1 MELKAA
7 QTKSHLLS
15 IFINKKIPQ
24 AKTTYVTI
32 SRLSET
38 LIGIDIP
45 TLMRC
50 NIFPVQNINNL
61 LLVSIFWK
69 GYIIISFWDNASD
82 RSWKKHK
89 IIPCIRQV
97 GSEFL
102 FHTQHH
108 NFLTDSQSQL
118 DT

>member
-1 MELKAA
+1 MQVIEVEK
-7 QTKSHLLS
+7 
-15 IFINKKIPQ
+15 N
-24 AKTTYVTI
+24 
-32 SRLSET
+32 
-38 LIGIDIP
+38 
-45 TLMRC
+45 
-50 NIFPVQNINNL
+50 
-61 LLVSIFWK
+61 
-69 GYIIISFWDNASD
+69 
-82 RSWKKHK
+82 K